1 MRKLPVH
8 YICPKINK
16 AECENDEQAYI
27 AKLAQVISDELQK
40 HYEYFNSFDLIV
52 NYYDFGQAELTK
64 IIKNVFTNLFS
75 NVEFRKVQPAEYKL
89 FQVADLICTIRN
101 HLLRSLAQAEKRDN
115 LITISEDDLSGY
127 RVTSASRA
135 SPQRG
140 LFSDDK
146 IMVKA
151 CRGHYE
157 D

>member
-1 MRKLPVH
+1 MTSS
-8 YICPKINK
+8 YTAN
-16 AECENDEQAYI
+16 A
-27 AKLAQVISDELQK
+27 S
-40 HYEYFNSFDLIV
+40 
-52 NYYDFGQAELTK
+52 ELTMDF
-64 IIKNVFTNLFS
+64 IRSIRAM
-75 NVEFRKVQPAEYKL
+75 FRNKRIEININEVPDETEYLLSSAANK
-89 FQVADLICTIRN
+89 N